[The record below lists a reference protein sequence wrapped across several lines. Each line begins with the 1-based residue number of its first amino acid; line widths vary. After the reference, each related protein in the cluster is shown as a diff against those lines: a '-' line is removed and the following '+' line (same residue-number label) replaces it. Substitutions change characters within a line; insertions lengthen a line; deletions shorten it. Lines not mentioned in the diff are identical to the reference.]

1 MSSKTQN
8 SEGRGVQSIEIGTQL
23 LEAFV
28 ARDEP
33 MMLKELAAMAG
44 IAPAQAHPY
53 LVSLRNL
60 GMVEKNGQTGRYQLG
75 PFALDLAVTRMRTVD
90 PMQLAGQAV
99 VDLSLETGL
108 TVLLSVWGAFGPTV
122 VVVHEGEDQ
131 IHMNT
136 KVGTVYS
143 VTGTATGRVFAAYL
157 PPELSQPSMRS
168 NLPKPF
174 LGRCV
179 GTPQPYDEK
188 DIALI
193 RETGISSVPTPPVP
207 GINAIAS
214 PVFDHLG
221 QILTVITLV
230 ADARILDKSPTS
242 PFAHTLTETTRKL
255 SADLGYWNEERSPP
269 R

>member
-1 MSSKTQN
+1 MSSKTQS
-8 SEGRGVQSIEIGTQL
+8 SEGRGVQSIETGSQL
-23 LEAFV
+23 LEV
-28 ARDEP
+28 LITRGEP
-33 MMLKELAAMAG
+33 MMLKELAAAAG

-60 GMVEKNGQTGRYQLG
+60 GMVEQNRAGRYQMG
-75 PFALDLAVTRMRTVD
+75 PFALDLAVTRMRSVD
-90 PMQLAGQAV
+90 PMQLAGEAV

-108 TVLLSVWGAFGPTV
+108 TALLSVWGAFGPTV

-143 VTGTATGRVFAAYL
+143 VTGTATGRTFAAYL
-157 PPELSQPSMRS
+157 PPEQTQPSMRS
-168 NLPKPF
+168 NLPKFF
-174 LGRCV
+174 LEHCV
-179 GTPQPYDEK
+179 GTPQPYDDK
-188 DIALI
+188 DIAQI
-193 RETGISSVPTPPVP
+193 RETRISAVPNPPVP

-221 QILTVITLV
+221 QILAVITLV

-242 PFAHTLTETTRKL
+242 AFAHTLVEATRSL
-255 SADLGYWNEERSPP
+255 SAELGYWDEERPHQIV
-269 R
+269 

>member
-8 SEGRGVQSIEIGTQL
+8 FEGRGVQSIEVGTQL
-23 LEAFV
+23 LDALV
-28 ARDEP
+28 AHGEP
-33 MMLKELAAMAG
+33 MMLKELAAAAG
-44 IAPAQAHPY
+44 IVPAQAHPY
-53 LVSLRNL
+53 LVSFRKL
-60 GMVEKNGQTGRYQLG
+60 GIVEQSSQTGRYQLG
-75 PFALDLAVTRMRTVD
+75 PFALDLAITRMRTVD

-99 VDLSLETGL
+99 IDLSLRTGL

-157 PPELSQPSMRS
+157 PAELSQPSMPPK
-168 NLPKPF
+168 LPKFF
-174 LGRCV
+174 LQRCV
-179 GTPQPYDEK
+179 GTPQPYDEQ
-188 DIALI
+188 DIAMI
-193 RETGISSVPTPPVP
+193 RETGISSVPNPPVP

-221 QILTVITLV
+221 QILAVITLV
-230 ADARILDKSPTS
+230 ADARVLDKSSTS
-242 PFAHTLTETTRKL
+242 PFAQTLTEATRRL
-255 SADLGYWNEERSPP
+255 SAELGYWDEE
-269 R
+269 